1 MDDDFWARADDPG
14 HSLAT
19 RKPGRDGGVFPTFFD
34 QSGMRAALLD
44 DKLRV
49 VEASVDFV
57 RDLDRSVEQMRGRYL
72 PELLHP
78 SVRTQVV
85 EQLHRLL
92 DGQRTRFVE
101 WVLALRSDG
110 AAFNGELIGLAVCG
124 DTGGVEGLMALLRP
138 EKPEHEEH
146 EGSEATEENDGRGV
160 VVAGDEKLLSQME
173 ARILE
178 GVAAGASTVQLAGLL
193 FLSCGG
199 VEYHLTALLR
209 SMKVR
214 NRSALVSKAYS
225 MGLFCVGSWPPRVL
239 PQYVA

>member
-1 MDDDFWARADDPG
+1 MDDDFWENADDLN

-19 RKPGRDGGVFPTFFD
+19 REPNRDGGVFPAFFD
-34 QSGMRAALLD
+34 RSGMRAALLD

-49 VEASVDFV
+49 VEASADFV
-57 RDLDRSVEQMRGRYL
+57 RDLDRSAEQMRGRYL

-85 EQLHRLL
+85 EQLHRLR

-101 WVLALRSDG
+101 WVLAMRSDG
-110 AAFNGELIGLAVCG
+110 SAFNGELIGLAVCG
-124 DTGGVEGLMALLRP
+124 DTGCIDGLMALLRP
-138 EKPEHEEH
+138 EREER
-146 EGSEATEENDGRGV
+146 SV
-160 VVAGDEKLLSQME
+160 VVAGHEKLLSQMD

-178 GVAAGASTVQLAGLL
+178 GVAAGASTVQLSGLL

-239 PQYVA
+239 PDYVA